1 MSSTKVKTKKCPHCG
16 VIKPLYKFGMRK
28 YKRKMKDGTVR
39 TYYYYQ
45 AWCSACRNLDR
56 QQYPAHQPNFDT
68 LPEYYGEE

>member
-1 MSSTKVKTKKCPHCG
+1 MSTSVKTKQCPHCK

-28 YKRKMKDGTVR
+28 NKCKLKDGSVR

-45 AWCSACRNLDR
+45 AWCSACRNLDT
-56 QQYPAHQPNFDT
+56 QTSPNHLPQFDT